1 MKNENRSYN
10 TSQIHVMI
18 VDDHIPIRKA
28 LRAIL
33 SKMGIKEVVEFSDVD
48 EALKELRQYINLI
61 FLDIYLQ
68 KGDGFEVLSH
78 VRNRGAGS
86 DIPIIV
92 VSGDTS
98 RETIIKAS
106 DLGANDY
113 IVKPFQ
119 PEAMETKI
127 HQILNSFFSPSP
139 VVQILRQGDKYFISK
154 DLDNALDN
162 YKKALSLDPDSMRA
176 KHSIA
181 LVLDEKGKT
190 EEAVELLK
198 KNIAESPKYYKN
210 HASLTDIYMRQGNK
224 EIATAT
230 LKKELEV
237 NPKQSNRQ
245 ALLGKLLAG
254 SNDFQGA
261 FQAFRAAIREN
272 SKNAEALLGAAEACL
287 RLDDLEKAIYYL
299 KKYRR
304 ALPHDSTPLRTAI
317 RWCLDKEEPRRAEL
331 MLKEEIRN
339 NPSRIDSYILL
350 SKMFINIKKYTD
362 AEKTLKDLNR
372 IDRGNAEGQRL
383 MATLAIKE
391 NDFERALSILDPVA
405 KREPSLEIL
414 VLMAECLLKL
424 NKIEDCVTTLH
435 RAMSFD
441 QKDPSIF
448 FLLGK
453 AYETSQEFLKSAL
466 CFLKAADHGADRKE
480 AEKYSK
486 ENLQSFLSRR
496 RKIPSTRSA

>member
-1 MKNENRSYN
+1 MRPENRSYN

-28 LRAIL
+28 LRSIL
-33 SKMGIKEVVEFSDVD
+33 SKMGIKEVVEFSDVE

-68 KGDGFEVLSH
+68 KGDGYEILSH

-106 DLGANDY
+106 DLGASDY

-119 PEAMETKI
+119 PDAMEAKI

-139 VVQILRQGDKYFISK
+139 IMQILRQGDKFFISK
-154 DLDNALDN
+154 DLDNAIEH
-162 YKKALSLDPDSMRA
+162 YKKALSVDPESMRA
-176 KHSIA
+176 KHSMA
-181 LVLDEKGKT
+181 LALDEKGKT
-190 EEAVELLK
+190 EEAVDLLK
-198 KNIAESPKYYKN
+198 KNVAENPKYYKN
-210 HASLTDIYMRQGNK
+210 HASLSDIYMRLGNK
-224 EIATAT
+224 EASLAA

-237 NPKQSNRQ
+237 NPKQSSRQ
-245 ALLGKLLAG
+245 ALLGKLLTA
-254 SNDFQGA
+254 SQDFQGA
-261 FQAFRAAIREN
+261 FQAYRAAIREN

-287 RLDDLEKAIYYL
+287 RLDDMDKAIYYL

-317 RWCLDKEEPRRAEL
+317 RWCLNKEEPRRAEL

-339 NPSRIDSYILL
+339 NPSRVDTYILL
-350 SKMFINIKKYTD
+350 SKLFINIKKYPD

-372 IDRGNAEGQRL
+372 IDRGNPEGQRL

-391 NDFERALSILDPVA
+391 NDFERALAILDPVA

-414 VLMAECLLKL
+414 VLQAECMLKL
-424 NKIEDCVTTLH
+424 NKIEECVSTLH
-435 RAMSFD
+435 RALSFD

-453 AYETSQEFLKSAL
+453 AYEASQDFLKSAL
-466 CFLKAADHGADRKE
+466 SFLKAADFGADRKE
-480 AEKYSK
+480 AEKFSK
-486 ENLQSFLSRR
+486 ENLQSFLARR
-496 RKIPSTRSA
+496 RKVPSTRSA